1 MLQPKCRQY
10 LALTNFY
17 YQKLLERLPINQQQL
32 VAIVIA
38 VSLVLLLM
46 LTPTM
51 KFSAPEAPSEQKV
64 DIAKIRF
71 SLFDAEELCSAK
83 LEEHVGEGL
92 LRYHVDD
99 HSSRLDLDRGV
110 YRVYMKADIGE
121 NGIYDEVSV
130 HCFVDQWDQE
140 LDHFR
145 QYNPTVKP
153 VVSAELKFFK

>member
-1 MLQPKCRQY
+1 MLLLKCRQY
-10 LALTNFY
+10 AEQANYY
-17 YQKLLERLPINQQQL
+17 YQRLLERLPINQQQL
-32 VAIVIA
+32 IVIA
-38 VSLVLLLM
+38 IALSLIFLLM
-46 LTPTM
+46 LIPAM
-51 KFSAPEAPSEQKV
+51 RFAAPETSGETVV
-64 DIAKIRF
+64 DLNKIRF

-83 LEEHVGEGL
+83 LVDQLGEQL

-99 HSSRLDLDRGV
+99 HSSRLDTDRGV

-121 NGIYDEVSV
+121 KGLYDEVSV

-145 QYNPTVKP
+145 QYNPNIRP